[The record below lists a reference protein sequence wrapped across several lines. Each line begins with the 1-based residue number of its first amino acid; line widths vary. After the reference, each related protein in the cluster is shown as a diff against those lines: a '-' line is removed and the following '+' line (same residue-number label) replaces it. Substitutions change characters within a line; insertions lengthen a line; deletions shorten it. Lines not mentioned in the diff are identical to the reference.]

1 MEFYDKLVLLIE
13 ERGITKNKLLTDL
26 NLNRNSFGNWQKQGS
41 KPRAE
46 TMERL
51 AEYFN
56 VTTESLSNDNAEL
69 EYQPSAKKSLV
80 AKLRS
85 YYQRTVSLTGNYDI
99 TDEKLSR
106 FSKLLNA
113 SITFLTNPSESEYI
127 PEKHGTGERSG
138 LNYDT
143 IFDILELSDK
153 CVDNDVAKTV
163 MIQIS
168 RVILS
173 RVKKAHDAD
182 GNDFDLSN
190 CKYLLSS
197 KLNFLYTN
205 NPCKDI
211 LLNYGLN
218 FSEIAAIH
226 QYTGLSYI
234 YLFTGEEM
242 P

>member
-1 MEFYDKLVLLIE
+1 MEFYDKLVFLIE

-41 KPRAE
+41 RPRAE

-56 VTTESLSNDNAEL
+56 VTAESLSNDNSEL
-69 EYQPSAKKSLV
+69 EYQPSAKKSFA

-85 YYQRTVSLTGNYDI
+85 YYQRTVSLSGNYDI

-113 SITFLTNPSESEYI
+113 SITFLTNPSENEYN
-127 PEKHGTGERSG
+127 PEKNSAGERS
-138 LNYDT
+138 NFDYDT
-143 IFDILELSDK
+143 IFDILELSDR

-168 RVILS
+168 RVILY
-173 RVKKAHDAD
+173 RVKAARDAD
-182 GNDFDLSN
+182 GNDFDLNN

-205 NPCKDI
+205 KPCKDV

-226 QYTGLSYI
+226 QYTGLSYV
-234 YLFTGEEM
+234 YLFTGEEKA
-242 P
+242 

>member
-56 VTTESLSNDNAEL
+56 VTAESLSNENVEL
-69 EYQPSAKKSLV
+69 EYQPSAKKSF
-80 AKLRS
+80 ASKLRS
-85 YYQRTVSLTGNYDI
+85 YYQRTVSLFGSYVI
-99 TDEKLSR
+99 TDDKLNR
-106 FSKLLNA
+106 FSKLLNT
-113 SITFLTNPSESEYI
+113 SITFLTNPSECAFDPKRHSV
-127 PEKHGTGERSG
+127 GECSN
-138 LNYDT
+138 LDYDT
-143 IFDILELSDK
+143 MFEILELSDR

-168 RVILS
+168 RVILY
-173 RVKKAHDAD
+173 RVSCAKDAD
-182 GNDFDLSN
+182 GNDFDLYG
-190 CKYLLSS
+190 CKYLLGS
-197 KLNFLYTN
+197 KLNFLYNN
-205 NPCKDI
+205 NPCKDV

-218 FSEIAAIH
+218 FTEISAIH
-226 QYTGLSYI
+226 QYTGLSYF
-234 YLFTGEEM
+234 YLFTGEEKA
-242 P
+242 